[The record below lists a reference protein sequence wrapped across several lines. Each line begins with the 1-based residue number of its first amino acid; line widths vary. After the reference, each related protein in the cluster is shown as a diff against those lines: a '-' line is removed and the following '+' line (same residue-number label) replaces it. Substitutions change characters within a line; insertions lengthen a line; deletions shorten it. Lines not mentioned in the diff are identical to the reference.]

1 MLPFS
6 FISFTFLQGVISS
19 AEVCVLLLKG
29 LQKLPK
35 KSKPFVH
42 KLKFVIHI
50 VICDIIG
57 KLWWFCKSKEG
68 GKRCCQWISAPLHRY
83 QPVPYNTAEL
93 CPQHFWDHLPSC
105 TARNAGHLLILQT
118 VGQSESLAS
127 DPFKFSLQCSSSLF
141 CSFCTEIPAFHKQSC
156 KEALEKD
163 VGQSTKLQNRNCI
176 VYSFFWCILSI
187 LHLFYWL

>member
-57 KLWWFCKSKEG
+57 KL
-68 GKRCCQWISAPLHRY
+68 
-83 QPVPYNTAEL
+83 
-93 CPQHFWDHLPSC
+93 
-105 TARNAGHLLILQT
+105 
-118 VGQSESLAS
+118 
-127 DPFKFSLQCSSSLF
+127 
-141 CSFCTEIPAFHKQSC
+141 
-156 KEALEKD
+156 
-163 VGQSTKLQNRNCI
+163 
-176 VYSFFWCILSI
+176 
-187 LHLFYWL
+187 